1 MELAAALAAECAC
14 HRDQL
19 NLLKCLG
26 EQADFPRYSQHPT
39 ASDFGASKMSVTFVY
54 HHIEGSSAM
63 PELDDRTFANI
74 EVVLNDTFRDCPNGG
89 DHERRRHVAQ
99 RLVESAKCGNTTL
112 GGLSVVA
119 KTALNQ
125 VRN

>member
-1 MELAAALAAECAC
+1 MLCIVFGPLVML
-14 HRDQL
+14 RSL
-19 NLLKCLG
+19 S
-26 EQADFPRYSQHPT
+26 EQAAFPRYSQLPT
-39 ASDFGASKMSVTFVY
+39 AGNFGASKKGITCVC

-74 EVVLNDTFRDCPNGG
+74 EVVLNDTFRAYPNGG

-125 VRN
+125 VQN